1 MKIWEIIYEGSKI
14 RVENRLCRE
23 RLYINN
29 TLQDECSGLGDRSKL
44 IGRLPDGKLI
54 RFGTT
59 EEVKGDAS
67 LESVFLRGIQAK
79 LREQAGAE

>member
-29 TLQDECSGLGDRSKL
+29 TLQDECSGLGDRSKR

-54 RFGTT
+54 KVNLGAFW
-59 EEVKGDAS
+59 
-67 LESVFLRGIQAK
+67 SVHCVIFAEDREILRD
-79 LREQAGAE
+79 

>member
-54 RFGTT
+54 KVNLGAFW
-59 EEVKGDAS
+59 
-67 LESVFLRGIQAK
+67 SVHCVIFAEDREILRD
-79 LREQAGAE
+79 